1 MRPKSR
7 GTIKLA
13 NNDPYAA
20 PLIDPNYL
28 SHQDDLNIMLL
39 GLKKTLAIM
48 NSPAFDEIRADM
60 VYPLDINND
69 QQLIEFIRETADTE
83 YHPVGTGKMRKHEM
97 SVVDSK
103 LKVHGVNNIRV
114 VDASI
119 MPTIVTGNTN
129 APVIAIAEKAADLI
143 KAANS

>member
-1 MRPKSR
+1 
-7 GTIKLA
+7 
-13 NNDPYAA
+13 
-20 PLIDPNYL
+20 
-28 SHQDDLNIMLL
+28 
-39 GLKKTLAIM
+39 M

-60 VYPLDINND
+60 VYPLDLNND

-83 YHPVGTGKMRKHEM
+83 YHPVGTCKMGKDEM

-103 LKVHGVNNIRV
+103 LKVHGVNNLRV

>member
-1 MRPKSR
+1 
-7 GTIKLA
+7 
-13 NNDPYAA
+13 
-20 PLIDPNYL
+20 
-28 SHQDDLNIMLL
+28 
-39 GLKKTLAIM
+39 
-48 NSPAFDEIRADM
+48 M

-83 YHPVGTGKMRKHEM
+83 YHPVGTCKMGKDEM

-103 LKVHGVNNIRV
+103 LKVHGVNNLRV